1 MMRVRV
7 GAGMQIKLSMAK
19 WKGVDMLEEGQC
31 CESILDGVVGVGG
44 VSVRVA
50 STREGCELRLV
61 DLVQGPF

>member
-44 VSVRVA
+44 GVC
-50 STREGCELRLV
+50 EGGQHKRRL
-61 DLVQGPF
+61 